1 MPSWQDNPLTKNCGD
16 GCCPNSSLRTF
27 AKGGVRKLSVSD
39 ETALDG
45 ILFVPQTGV
54 PLEDIPQA

>member
-45 ILFVPQTGV
+45 ILFVP
-54 PLEDIPQA
+54 

>member
-1 MPSWQDNPLTKNCGD
+1 MPSWQDNPLTKSCGD
-16 GCCPNSSLRTF
+16 GCSPNTSLRTC

-39 ETALDG
+39 EAALDG
-45 ILFVPQTGV
+45 ILFVTQTGV